1 MISEKSSIK
10 RLIDQSFYTKAEFN
24 VLLQD
29 YAVQHGLDGIFFK
42 VTKKHE
48 KINEPYF
55 YTYGTELRDQPI
67 KAQKEIDVV
76 DSSVKIHYFIW
87 AQQNVASETEEEV
100 LEIIKKHLDFQ
111 NMYRSTLLPS
121 YEHPHEDKWLDK
133 KLEATVKR
141 FLEAGMS
148 AAVFM
153 IDLDHFKDVNDQNNH
168 DVGGSVLFEF
178 SNLLTSCCEEKAVVV
193 HRSGDEFFVI
203 MPYCNSF
210 EPIELAYRIRNAAKN
225 HSYKNISQHINLTA
239 AQGICL
245 LTDHKISF
253 KDAVLYAEKAY
264 KPDGQEKHRDSVR
277 IVCPS
282 EPEHAPRKEPSDYDL
297 AYVVVCSR
305 LTDQSVFHNPY
316 LDFISFMS
324 SQCESVNGVQEQ
336 INQWLS
342 WIHPDEILGMQ
353 LLNLSSDES
362 FACGWSSEELAF
374 ALFHGL
380 CRNPINAGKC
390 ISLSFDLDKS
400 NSFSISVDCKPVYL
414 CGETFKESKDR
425 SYAVSLPDCA
435 IAECAVR
442 NTVLIH
448 IGYDPLIIPDCFYR
462 VIRIDARPF
471 TGGNLPDFWAGAL
484 SELIDLMAE
493 ETCVRQVIVYGDIN
507 SAKKIYEILTNIENW
522 GKEKYSL
529 SFLSKQTKQ
538 PVMSI
543 EACKERLTG
552 HITFVAEKD
561 KKGLIQALKQM
572 CGPLEKMS
580 LTKGKQDCHRF
591 LGRTLPYEPISLK
604 IEDGCTVKT
613 MEEAFPT
620 VLEIIR
626 NCKSAKV
633 MTDQARRE
641 LKELTNFKLTITRPR
656 STSIPEY
663 YLEQVDDLEAYYQS
677 VLGNRDS
684 FFQKELEKGNQYQAV
699 LQHVA
704 DLIGSTKLK
713 YASRR
718 ALLVVPHQVTDQKD
732 ISPYGLVSVY
742 ISPRETV
749 DGIVFNFS
757 FTWRTVEA
765 VVGLPYSL
773 YGSVKYA
780 EHLLDEIKER
790 LSGAQTPALKM
801 GHVSYMAY
809 SLHMFLDSPYAEIV
823 RGIINDATI

>member
-1 MISEKSSIK
+1 MESEINSIE

-29 YAVQHGLDGIFFK
+29 YAVQHGLDGISFG
-42 VTKKHE
+42 VTKTHE
-48 KINEPYF
+48 KINQPYC
-55 YTYGTELRDQPI
+55 YTYGTVLQDQPA
-67 KAQKEIDVV
+67 KAQKEIDVL

-87 AQQNVASETEEEV
+87 AQQNVASETEKEV
-100 LEIIKKHLDFQ
+100 IEIIKKYLDTQ
-111 NMYRSTLLPS
+111 NMYRSTLLSS
-121 YEHPHEDKWLDK
+121 YEHQHEDKWLDK
-133 KLEATVKR
+133 KLEATIKR
-141 FLEAGMS
+141 FLNAGMS

-153 IDLDHFKDVNDQNNH
+153 IDLDHFKDVNDQNDH
-168 DVGGSVLFEF
+168 SVGGSVLFEF
-178 SNLLTSCCEEKAVVV
+178 SNLLTLCCEEKAVVI

-203 MPYCNSF
+203 MPYHNSF
-210 EPIELAYRIRNAAKN
+210 EPLELAYRIREKSKK
-225 HSYKNISQHINLTA
+225 HSYQNVSQRIDLTA

-253 KDAVLYAEKAY
+253 NDAVRYAEKAY

-282 EPEHAPRKEPSDYDL
+282 KPAFEKESSDYDL
-297 AYVVVCSR
+297 AYAVVCSC
-305 LTDQSVFHNPY
+305 LKDQCVFHNPY

-324 SQCESVNGVQEQ
+324 SKCNNISDIQAQTA
-336 INQWLS
+336 QWLS
-342 WIHPDEILGMQ
+342 WIHPDEIPGMQ
-353 LLNLSSDES
+353 FLNLSADEC

-380 CRNPINAGKC
+380 CRNSVNIGKD
-390 ISLSFDLDKS
+390 IRLVFDLDKS

-414 CGETFKESKDR
+414 YGEPFEVAEEQG
-425 SYAVSLPDCA
+425 YAVKLPDCA
-435 IAECAVR
+435 IEECAVR

-448 IGYDPLIIPDCFYR
+448 IGYNPLIIPDCFYR

-471 TGGNLPDFWAGAL
+471 IGGNLPDFWAGAL
-484 SELIDLMAE
+484 SELIDLIAE
-493 ETCVRQVIVYGDIN
+493 KTCIRQVIVYGDIN
-507 SAKKIYEILTNIENW
+507 NAKKFHETLTCIEHW
-522 GKEKYSL
+522 GEKKYSL

-543 EACKERLTG
+543 ETCKERLTG
-552 HITFVAEKD
+552 HIVFVAEKD

-572 CGPLEKMS
+572 YGRLEKMS
-580 LTKGKQDCHRF
+580 PPKDRQDSHRF
-591 LGRTLPYEPISLK
+591 LGRALPYEPIRLK
-604 IEDGCTVKT
+604 IEDGCTVRT

-626 NCKSAKV
+626 NCESAEV
-633 MTDQARRE
+633 MTDQAGRE

-663 YLEQVDDLEAYYQS
+663 YLEQADALDSYYQS
-677 VLGNRDS
+677 VLGDRDA

-699 LQHVA
+699 LQHVV
-704 DLIGSTKLK
+704 DLIDSTKLK

-718 ALLVVPHQVTDQKD
+718 ALLVVPHQVTDQQD

-742 ISPRETV
+742 ISPREAS
-749 DGIVFNFS
+749 DGIVLNFS

-780 EHLLDEIKER
+780 ERLLDEVKDR
-790 LSGAQTPALKM
+790 LGGAQTPPLKM